1 VTAAVASLAAARNV
15 RHSQSPAK
23 VPLAAPI
30 RATMT
35 DLKNA
40 VRWRDD
46 APTEVPAARFN
57 EIVGV
62 TALHLGF
69 CALGSGVELDLGN
82 GHVLVCTVRPQEAAC
97 AG

>member
-1 VTAAVASLAAARNV
+1 MTAAVASLAAARSV
-15 RHSQSPAK
+15 RHSHSPAK
-23 VPLAAPI
+23 VPLSAPI
-30 RATMT
+30 RATMAE
-35 DLKNA
+35 LKDA
-40 VRWRDD
+40 VRWRED
-46 APTEVPAARFN
+46 APTEVDPRRFD

-69 CALGSGVELDLGN
+69 CALGGSVELDLGN

>member
-1 VTAAVASLAAARNV
+1 MTAAVATLSQERCV
-15 RHSQSPAK
+15 RHSKSPAK
-23 VPLAAPI
+23 VPMAAPL
-30 RATMT
+30 RATMA

-40 VRWRDD
+40 VRLRSD
-46 APTEVPAARFN
+46 APTEVDTRRFN

-69 CALGSGVELDLGN
+69 CSLGRSVELDLGN